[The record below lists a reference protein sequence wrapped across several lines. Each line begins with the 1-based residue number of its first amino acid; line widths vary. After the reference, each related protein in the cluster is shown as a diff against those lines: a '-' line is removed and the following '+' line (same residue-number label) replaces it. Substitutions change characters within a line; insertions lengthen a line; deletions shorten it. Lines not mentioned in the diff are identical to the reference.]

1 MAVTHQRVSVGTTA
15 TKLTLD
21 NDGKDG
27 QTVNVQN
34 PSGGVD
40 VFIGGDGVT
49 TTSYGYLLGAGL
61 SLSIELDDDEKLYG
75 VVTTG
80 TQTVNILR
88 QGSV

>member
-15 TKLTLD
+15 TQLTLD

-34 PSGGVD
+34 PSGGAD
-40 VFIGGDGVT
+40 VYIGGAGVT
-49 TTSYGYLLGAGL
+49 TTSYGYLLKADT
-61 SLSIELDDDEKLYG
+61 SFSIELDDDEKLFG
-75 VVTTG
+75 VVASS
-80 TQTVNILR
+80 TQTVNIIR